1 MADAATAARRSRLAL
16 VLPGGGARS
25 AYQVGVIKAL
35 AEIAPRQSPVP
46 FPILCGTSAGAI
58 NAAALAA
65 GAFHFREAAVS
76 LERVWRNFRS
86 DQVFRVDSLTMMRA
100 GLHWL
105 LALVTGGWLAKP
117 PRSLL
122 DNAPLRELLGCSIDL
137 ARVRQ
142 ALDASVIEALSVT
155 ATGYWSA
162 RSVSFFERRGP
173 VEHWTRVWREG
184 QPAEISVDHLMASA
198 AIPFLFPPV
207 HMQGEYFGDGAMR
220 QVTPLS
226 PAVRLGA
233 ERMLVVG
240 VRTSTRSGPVL
251 PVPAAP
257 TFGQIFGFMLDTLFM
272 DGLYADLERLESIN
286 DLLSRLPACGEGQGP
301 RGLRRIDAMVIVPR
315 DDFGDI
321 AARHAA
327 EVPRA
332 LRVLLRTMGAHNPG
346 GRKLLSYLL
355 FESGYTRELIRLG
368 YRDAMERRDALE
380 AFISDEDVRSGEEHR
395 AEAE

>member
-1 MADAATAARRSRLAL
+1 VADSIAAVSRPRLAL

-25 AYQVGVIKAL
+25 AYQVGVVKAL
-35 AEIAPRQSPVP
+35 AEIVPRQSPLP
-46 FPILCGTSAGAI
+46 FQIVCGTSAGAI

-65 GAFHFREAAVS
+65 GAFHFREAAVA
-76 LERVWRNFRS
+76 LERVWRNFRA
-86 DQVFRVDSLTMMRA
+86 DQVFRVDSLSMLRA

-105 LALVTGGWLAKP
+105 LALISGGWLAKP

-122 DNAPLRELLGCSIDL
+122 DNAPLRDLLEWSINF
-137 ARVRQ
+137 ARIRQ
-142 ALDASVIEALSVT
+142 ALDAGALDALAIT

-162 RSVSFFERRGP
+162 RSVSFFERRGEP
-173 VEHWTRVWREG
+173 EPWARVWREG
-184 QPAEISVDHLMASA
+184 QPAEISLDHLMASA

-207 HMQGEYFGDGAMR
+207 RMQGEYFGDGAMR

-233 ERMLVVG
+233 DRLLVVG
-240 VRTSTRSGPVL
+240 VRTSARPVPLMPVL
-251 PVPAAP
+251 AAP
-257 TFGQIFGFMLDTLFM
+257 SFGQIFGFMLDTLFM

-286 DLLSRLPACGEGQGP
+286 DLLSRLPACANNQGP
-301 RGLRRIDAMVIVPR
+301 RGLRRIDAMLIVPR

-321 AARHAA
+321 AARHAR

-332 LRVLLRTMGAHNPG
+332 LRVLLRTMGAYNPG

-355 FESGYTRELIRLG
+355 FESGYTRELIRIG
-368 YRDAMERRDALE
+368 YRDAMERRDAIAAFLDLE
-380 AFISDEDVRSGEEHR
+380 DARSGQEQR
-395 AEAE
+395 AQAQ